1 MDDQLTG
8 KIIAAAYAVYNTLGF
23 GFLEKI
29 YENAMLHELRKNGFS
44 VAQQAPLAV
53 YYDERV
59 IGEFFMDLYVEDE
72 IVVELKSVLNL
83 HIEHEVQ
90 LVNYLTATRKDIGL
104 LINFGPNGVE
114 VKRKYRLYRRRLG
127 L

>member
-59 IGEFFMDLYVEDE
+59 IGEFFMDLYVEEE

-127 L
+127 S